1 MKIEVIEYQEKWP
14 QLFKDESEKIKD
26 VFGKELMAIHHIGST
41 SVHDLKAKPII
52 DIMPIVK
59 HIENVDSFII
69 NMTKIGYESLGENGI
84 EGRRFFR
91 KGGDIRT
98 HHIHVFQGDNR
109 NEIDRHLA
117 VRDYLRTHHEAREKY
132 GILKEELAIK
142 FPDDI
147 DSYANGKDKF
157 VKELEK
163 KALIWYREQ

>member
-98 HHIHVFQGDNR
+98 HHTRIPRRQ
-109 NEIDRHLA
+109 
-117 VRDYLRTHHEAREKY
+117 
-132 GILKEELAIK
+132 
-142 FPDDI
+142 
-147 DSYANGKDKF
+147 
-157 VKELEK
+157 
-163 KALIWYREQ
+163 